1 MGVSKVVMTVYRNII
16 ALILLGPC
24 AYFLDKEARP
34 PLTCSLLV
42 KFFLLGLLGVSVV
55 CFLFAF
61 LIFMVTGLQGFFL
74 LGLCYMSPTFLSA
87 LQNSVPAITF
97 AMASALGFEQV
108 NVLRRDGLAKVVGT
122 ILSIGGA
129 TIITLYKDPPLN
141 FLQHSQRK
149 SVEEYMG
156 LYSTEVKN
164 WALGCLYV
172 LGHCLSWCSWMIL
185 QVRMPSSQ
193 NTETSII
200 PNSQRTE
207 ALSSL
212 FFPNGSTASAL

>member
-1 MGVSKVVMTVYRNII
+1 
-16 ALILLGPC
+16 
-24 AYFLDKEARP
+24 
-34 PLTCSLLV
+34 
-42 KFFLLGLLGVSVV
+42 
-55 CFLFAF
+55 
-61 LIFMVTGLQGFFL
+61 MVTGLQGFFL

-185 QVRMPSSQ
+185 QASIVRKYPANKLFITWFTCLFGLLQFLIIAAFTETDINHWKIQSREELIAILFDVRMPSSQ

-207 ALSSL
+207 GIKSRACHSDLRECCNSEIY
-212 FFPNGSTASAL
+212 N